1 MTANE
6 LLGVFGAR
14 KPVIGMLHAPPLPG
28 SPGFAGERDG
38 PLHWVLRDADALAAG
53 GVHALML
60 ENFGDAPFLKGR
72 VPAFVVA
79 HLTRLAENVR
89 RRFPLPLGINVLRN
103 DGVSAIDIAHAVGAA
118 FVRVNVFCGAR
129 VTDQGVIEGVAAEMV
144 RERALL
150 NAGNIR
156 ILADVSVKHSA
167 PLGPERPIEDEVDD
181 VLHRGRADVLVVSG
195 AATGKAARLD
205 FVKRVKAAAGAAPV
219 LLGSGVSAA
228 TIGELLPV
236 ADGFIVGT
244 SLKVEGRSENPVD
257 PGQVSELI
265 RAAAF
270 GGA

>member
-1 MTANE
+1 MIVHEMPA
-6 LLGVFGAR
+6 VFGAR
-14 KPVIGMLHAPPLPG
+14 KPIIGMLHAPPLPG
-28 SPGFAGERDG
+28 APAFAGDRDG
-38 PLHWVLRDADALAAG
+38 PLNWVLRDAETLASG

-79 HLTRLAENVR
+79 QLTRLAENVR

-103 DGVSAIDIAHAVGAA
+103 DGVSAIHIAHAVGAA

-150 NAGNIR
+150 NANDIR

-181 VLHRGRADVLVVSG
+181 TLHRGRADVLVVSG

-219 LLGSGVSAA
+219 FLGSGVLAA

-244 SLKVEGRSENPVD
+244 SLKAEGRSENAVEARR
-257 PGQVSELI
+257 VLELM
-265 RAAAF
+265 RAAA
-270 GGA
+270 GSGA